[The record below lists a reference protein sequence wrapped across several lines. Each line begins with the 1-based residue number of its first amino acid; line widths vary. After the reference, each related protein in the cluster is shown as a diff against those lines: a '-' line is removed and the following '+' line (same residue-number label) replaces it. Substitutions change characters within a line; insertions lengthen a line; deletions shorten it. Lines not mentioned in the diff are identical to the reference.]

1 MAKQYFDS
9 VKGECIMEAT
19 TYLGT
24 VITADMCNGVLNEVL
39 AMIPIIFPTMITFIG
54 VRKGIS
60 FVQGILHSA

>member
-1 MAKQYFDS
+1 
-9 VKGECIMEAT
+9 MEAA